1 MQVLFAHGMGRSPVS
16 GWPMLRQLKRRGI
29 AVGTFGYVTARVDFD
44 AIKQRL
50 QSRLACVARQG
61 DYAVVGHSL
70 GGVLLRAALAEL
82 PPAVPLPKRLF
93 LLATPVHA
101 SRLARKFQRRFAYR
115 LLTGDCGQFLASDE
129 RMTAL
134 PPPRVPT
141 TAIIGT
147 RGLPWK
153 PDPFC
158 GEPNDGVVAVSETCA
173 DWLTDRVRIPA
184 VHTLMPASRIVAEI
198 ILHRLSRGPARS

>member
-1 MQVLFAHGMGRSPVS
+1 MQLLFVHGMGRSPVS

-29 AVGTFGYVTARVDFD
+29 AVATFGYLTARADFD
-44 AIKQRL
+44 AIRRRL
-50 QSRLACVARQG
+50 QARIVRLARRG

-70 GGVLLRAALAEL
+70 GGVLLRAALADL
-82 PPAVPLPKRLF
+82 PPEVPLPKRLF

-115 LLTGDCGQFLASDE
+115 MLTGDCGQLLASDA
-129 RMTAL
+129 RMAAL

-141 TAIIGT
+141 TAIVGT
-147 RGLPWK
+147 RGLPWR
-153 PDPFC
+153 PDPFG

-173 DWLTDRVRIPA
+173 DWLTDQVRIPA
-184 VHTLMPASRIVAEI
+184 VHTLMPASRAVAEI
-198 ILHRLSRGPARS
+198 ILDRLALGPARA